1 MPPSFVFRKPGPGH
15 HISLPSP
22 RRDCCCARSQGPD
35 SWPIHCWHG
44 DNVTRPRSW
53 PLTGTSAQAD
63 TVLRRRP
70 CTRLL
75 QQFLDY
81 FENPLELACGVKVA
95 QLCPTLC
102 DPMDCWNSPGQNNG
116 VVSLSLPQQ
125 IFPTQEPNWGH
136 LQGRWIL
143 YQLIYQGLSPKV
155 EFKAITEST
164 GVLNQNLGSGT
175 QTTTALRVS
184 VRLLLEDHRR
194 AEVGSCL
201 PSVPS
206 PLKQPWLRSALRSAK
221 RSFPASF
228 AAAT

>member
-1 MPPSFVFRKPGPGH
+1 MKFSSPPTSRSHLLRNSRSGASSTLCDSHPAQAHLVPPSFVFRKPGPGH

-95 QLCPTLC
+95 QLCPTL
-102 DPMDCWNSPGQNNG
+102 
-116 VVSLSLPQQ
+116 
-125 IFPTQEPNWGH
+125 
-136 LQGRWIL
+136 
-143 YQLIYQGLSPKV
+143 
-155 EFKAITEST
+155 
-164 GVLNQNLGSGT
+164 
-175 QTTTALRVS
+175 
-184 VRLLLEDHRR
+184 
-194 AEVGSCL
+194 
-201 PSVPS
+201 
-206 PLKQPWLRSALRSAK
+206 
-221 RSFPASF
+221 
-228 AAAT
+228 